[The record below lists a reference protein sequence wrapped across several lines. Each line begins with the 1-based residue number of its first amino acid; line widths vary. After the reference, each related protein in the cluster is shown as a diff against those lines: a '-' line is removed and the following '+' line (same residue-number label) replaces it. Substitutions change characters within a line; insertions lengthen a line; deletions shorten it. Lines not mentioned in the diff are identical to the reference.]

1 MRRRFETNG
10 FIVFTVNL
18 GFLANCANA
27 AAHKLLVHAE
37 RTSPATCCST
47 PMQPGRQR
55 RADRGCRALRRGH
68 GGSVL
73 RRWRRHGP
81 SRGDPWERREQEVR
95 FFRRC
100 PYSAD
105 LLIGLGKGMEER
117 GRIENAGGHQHQAKR
132 GKSWSRRGMSPS
144 RVTFFVFAAVDLGA
158 LIFFSFHTF
167 SCLVLLGVFE

>member
-1 MRRRFETNG
+1 M
-10 FIVFTVNL
+10 VFTVNL

-37 RTSPATCCST
+37 RTSLPATCCST

-81 SRGDPWERREQEVR
+81 SRGDPWERQEQEVR

-117 GRIENAGGHQHQAKR
+117 GRIENAGGHQHQAKAWQELISPRNASISRDFFRLR
-132 GKSWSRRGMSPS
+132 GGRLCRWVP
-144 RVTFFVFAAVDLGA
+144 
-158 LIFFSFHTF
+158 
-167 SCLVLLGVFE
+167 